1 MLEHPEGGLRNSGPS
16 GVNVPNASTI
26 GQANLADQSAAM
38 QQIPSW
44 MSQLEPQFS
53 GLELGNINSMLY
65 GTPASG
71 SVAAQ
76 PGLIAAY
83 QNLQP
88 TINQMTTQQRQA
100 GITDVANL
108 APAAMAA
115 TRAGNP
121 GGAGLVDTATAQAQ
135 QRLNLQ
141 GALDPFTKTMLN
153 QDIRGAQS
161 ARGFG
166 TGTND
171 AAAEAYYQDAT
182 RNSRY
187 QQSLGNASGAA
198 SMSQGFYGD
207 PFSRIL
213 GMPTSGVPTASGIIG
228 GATST
233 GQLGLGNAYSL
244 FNPNT
249 GPALS
254 LAQQQSNLWWQKS
267 QADSANSQ
275 AYTKMAVSGVG
286 SLLGGMAGGM

>member
-1 MLEHPEGGLRNSGPS
+1 MRDQEFDWNLSRVLAHSVMLEHPEGGLRNSGPS

-187 QQSLGNASGAA
+187 QQSLGMPAA
-198 SMSQGFYGD
+198 
-207 PFSRIL
+207 RR
-213 GMPTSGVPTASGIIG
+213 A
-228 GATST
+228 
-233 GQLGLGNAYSL
+233 
-244 FNPNT
+244 
-249 GPALS
+249 
-254 LAQQQSNLWWQKS
+254 
-267 QADSANSQ
+267 
-275 AYTKMAVSGVG
+275 
-286 SLLGGMAGGM
+286 